1 MATTRKWVILI
12 PVIIGIAGL
21 IVLKKN
27 SLPPVQEERQEQ
39 ATLVR
44 VIEVPQLTV
53 IPKATG
59 HGTVRPSRTWEAV
72 AEIKGKIAQKHP
84 RLQKGAIL
92 ESGTLILKIDP
103 ADYELAIAQAEADIQ
118 ATRAQLD
125 ELQAKAVNTQASL
138 KIEQA
143 ALVLNQKELERKRQL
158 VGKGGISRSDL
169 ESQERSLLSQQQ
181 SVQGQV
187 NTLNL
192 YPSQKAL
199 LEAQLARHN
208 ATLATA
214 QRNLAHTEIRLP
226 FTSRIAEVNFEQDQ
240 YVREGSVL
248 VIADD
253 LDRAEIEVQIPINQM
268 SNLLSSNRTID
279 ILNLNPAETQQEIGL
294 TAQATLQENGVIASW
309 DARFARLS
317 DTLDPK
323 TRTVGVIV
331 EVDKPYANVI
341 PGKRPP
347 LVKGLFV
354 QVVIAGKPQPDSLVI
369 PRAALHENRLYVVN
383 KEQRLEIRTVQPIMQ
398 QAEYVTINKALKPGE
413 QVIVSDLIPA
423 VEGMLLKPVPDP
435 ASQDRL
441 VNAATGGPA
450 L

>member
-59 HGTVRPSRTWEAV
+59 HGTVRPSRTWDAV

-187 NTLNL
+187 N
-192 YPSQKAL
+192 
-199 LEAQLARHN
+199 
-208 ATLATA
+208 
-214 QRNLAHTEIRLP
+214 
-226 FTSRIAEVNFEQDQ
+226 
-240 YVREGSVL
+240 
-248 VIADD
+248 
-253 LDRAEIEVQIPINQM
+253 
-268 SNLLSSNRTID
+268 
-279 ILNLNPAETQQEIGL
+279 
-294 TAQATLQENGVIASW
+294 
-309 DARFARLS
+309 
-317 DTLDPK
+317 
-323 TRTVGVIV
+323 
-331 EVDKPYANVI
+331 
-341 PGKRPP
+341 
-347 LVKGLFV
+347 
-354 QVVIAGKPQPDSLVI
+354 
-369 PRAALHENRLYVVN
+369 
-383 KEQRLEIRTVQPIMQ
+383 
-398 QAEYVTINKALKPGE
+398 
-413 QVIVSDLIPA
+413 
-423 VEGMLLKPVPDP
+423 
-435 ASQDRL
+435 
-441 VNAATGGPA
+441 
-450 L
+450 

>member
-1 MATTRKWVILI
+1 MTATRKWVSLL
-12 PVIIGIAGL
+12 P
-21 IVLKKN
+21 IVVGVAALMRLKKN
-27 SLPPVQEERQEQ
+27 SLPPVQEEKQEP
-39 ATLVR
+39 AALVR
-44 VIEVPQLTV
+44 VIDVPLLTV
-53 IPKATG
+53 IPKAKG
-59 HGTVRPSRTWEAV
+59 HGTVRPSRSWEAV
-72 AEIKGKIAQKHP
+72 AQIKGKIVHKHP
-84 RLQKGAIL
+84 QLQKGAIL
-92 ESGTLILKIDP
+92 EAGTLILKIDP
-103 ADYELAIAQAEADIQ
+103 ADYELAIAQTEADIQ
-118 ATRAQLD
+118 ATTAQLD
-125 ELQAKAVNTQASL
+125 ELQAKATNTQASL

-143 ALVLNQKELERKRQL
+143 ALGLNQKELERKRAL

-181 SVQGQV
+181 SVQTQV

-192 YPSQKAL
+192 FPSQKAL

-226 FTSRIAEVNFEQDQ
+226 FTSRIAEINAEQDQ
-240 YVREGSVL
+240 YVREGGVL
-248 VIADD
+248 AIADD
-253 LDRAEIEVQIPINQM
+253 LDKAEIEVQIPMNQM
-268 SNLLSSNRTID
+268 SNLLTSTRTID
-279 ILNLNPAETQQEIGL
+279 ILNLDPAEARQAIGL
-294 TAQATLQENGVIASW
+294 TAEATLKENGVAATW
-309 DARFARLS
+309 EARFARLS

-354 QVVIAGKPQPDSLVI
+354 QVVISGTPQPQRLVI
-369 PRAALHENRLYVVN
+369 PRSALHENHIYVVN
-383 KEQRLEIRTVQPIMQ
+383 NEQRLEIREVQPSLL
-398 QAEYVTINKALKPGE
+398 QAEYATIQNGLKSGE

-423 VEGMLLKPVPDP
+423 VEGMLLKPVKDTT
-435 ASQDRL
+435 SQERL
-441 VNAATGGPA
+441 VTVASGRPS